1 MKLTAA
7 DTLNLPISE
16 RIQLVTEIWESIAE
30 CPDQIELTEAT
41 KELLSRR
48 LEAAR
53 RNPDAGSPWEEV
65 KSRILNG

>member
-1 MKLTAA
+1 MKVTAA
-7 DTLNLPISE
+7 DTLDLPISE

-30 CPDQIELTEAT
+30 CPEQIMLTDQT
-41 KELLSRR
+41 KDLLSHR

-53 RNPDAGSPWEEV
+53 RNPRASSPWEEV